1 MTEQQFKIEL
11 NAAMFKSMLNQY
23 NLLVSRYSYKEADK
37 KMAILFDEEWEDMK
51 KEIWQEHDMIFLK
64 SNCEH

>member
-23 NLLVSRYSYKEADK
+23 NLLVSRCGYKEADK